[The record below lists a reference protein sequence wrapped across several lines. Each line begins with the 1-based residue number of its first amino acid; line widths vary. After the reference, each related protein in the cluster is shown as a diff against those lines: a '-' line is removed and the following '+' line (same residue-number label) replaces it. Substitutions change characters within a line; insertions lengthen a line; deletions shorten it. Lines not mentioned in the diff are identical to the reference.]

1 MRNEAALLI
10 SWVMFL
16 NLWQKTKEMKEAKL
30 NG

>member
-10 SWVMFL
+10 SWVVFFI
-16 NLWQKTKEMKEAKL
+16 LWQKTKETKEAKL